1 MEKDSYPSRKDVK
14 NMVEEFVKN
23 NPGSTADYVIS
34 QLAPRLEVN
43 PKVIRKCLRELGS
56 FRKIYARG
64 MRLYHR
70 DYLQGQGI
78 EGSENN
84 HEEFGEH
91 AYTDN
96 VVAGE
101 PISDNYIISWD
112 LKLKDMPKAEARK
125 LYRRLDKAYGDLV
138 REGKVEKIQRSL
150 WKVIGEENLEKILQV
165 FPEEKAVICIFK
177 ICGER
182 RIG

>member
-1 MEKDSYPSRKDVK
+1 
-14 NMVEEFVKN
+14 
-23 NPGSTADYVIS
+23 
-34 QLAPRLEVN
+34 
-43 PKVIRKCLRELGS
+43 
-56 FRKIYARG
+56 
-64 MRLYHR
+64 
-70 DYLQGQGI
+70 
-78 EGSENN
+78 
-84 HEEFGEH
+84 
-91 AYTDN
+91 
-96 VVAGE
+96 
-101 PISDNYIISWD
+101 
-112 LKLKDMPKAEARK
+112 MPKAEARK